1 MGGAVSTGEDNE
13 DLIDNLVDADYIK
26 TKSIERIFRC
36 VDRGEYYLPDHRENA
51 YKVIYIYIHCEGK
64 ICSYWNIS
72 PRYKIVKYF
81 KAYVNLLFYKYFDI
95 VFRTW
100 LGSMVTY
107 TCQHPVYILK

>member
-51 YKVIYIYIHCEGK
+51 YKVIYIYI
-64 ICSYWNIS
+64 Y
-72 PRYKIVKYF
+72 IVKARSVVIGISALDI
-81 KAYVNLLFYKYFDI
+81 KLLN
-95 VFRTW
+95 
-100 LGSMVTY
+100 
-107 TCQHPVYILK
+107 ILKLMLIYYFINILILFLGLGLEAW